1 MPARAPASS
10 GRWTSATASPAR
22 ATVRALP
29 QRRLA
34 LVIVVLAA
42 ACGRRADTTRVPAGT
57 PIVLVSVD
65 TLRADHLPA
74 YGFAGVATP
83 ALDRLRADSI
93 LFKSAWSPA
102 PLTLP
107 SHLTMLTGLLPP
119 QHGVRAN
126 AGFTFRG
133 GPAASLPG
141 LLKTRGYAT
150 GAAVSSYV
158 LREDT
163 GLAAL
168 FDFYEDGIDPS
179 AGGAFA
185 EYQRR
190 GDVTAAL
197 AEEWIDARG
206 GAPFFFFLHLYEPHV
221 PYDPP
226 EPFRSRYPSAYDGEI
241 ARADAIVGGFLDH
254 LRARDLYDR
263 ALVIFTSDH
272 GEGLGQHG
280 EDQHSILLYAEALRV
295 PLLVKL
301 PGRQRAGETVE
312 IPAQLSDILPTV
324 TAALGLATP
333 SEVGAHSLLD
343 LAAAG
348 ERRIYSETLYP
359 RLALGWSELRSLAD
373 ARWHFIEGPR
383 DELYDLTRDPGET
396 QDLAG
401 HEAAVVARLRAEMER
416 DHALR
421 VPEPE
426 AVPRD
431 VAERLA
437 ALGYAGGGGRNT
449 PRAGPRL
456 DPRDGLPLLREF
468 QAASRLAAEGRLAE
482 SEAALRR
489 LLTQSPDFLEARVKL
504 GEVLMEAGRSREAAD
519 VFAAAAAGPG
529 ASGDLWIALGEARLR
544 EGRLEEADAAAAR
557 ALSDSATRA
566 HELRARVAL
575 RRGDLAAAEREA
587 QAARGRARPL
597 PSSVVLA
604 AEIRARAG
612 DLPGALARLDE
623 AEALARASRL
633 DGVPGLE
640 FQRADAL
647 ARLGRTQDAEAA
659 YRREI
664 ARFPRHLQAWA
675 NLGVLLYLQRRS
687 ADLDRLMDEM
697 AAANPGPAARA
708 VAAKTFDALG
718 DRRRAAS
725 WRHRK

>member
-1 MPARAPASS
+1 MPAPGTGTS
-10 GRWTSATASPAR
+10 GRWTSATASRAR

-29 QRRLA
+29 PHGRLIA
-34 LVIVVLAA
+34 FVLLAA
-42 ACGRRADTTRVPAGT
+42 ACGRGGDRPRVPAGA
-57 PIVLVSVD
+57 PIVLISVD

-74 YGFAGVATP
+74 YGYGGVATP
-83 ALDRLRADSI
+83 SLDRLRADSV
-93 LFKSAWSPA
+93 LFRNAWSPA

-107 SHLTMLTGLLPP
+107 SHVTMLTGLLPP
-119 QHGVRAN
+119 RHGVRAN
-126 AGFTFRG
+126 AGFTYRG
-133 GPAASLPG
+133 AAAATLPG
-141 LLKTRGYAT
+141 LLKAQGYAT
-150 GAAVSSYV
+150 AAAVSSYV
-158 LREDT
+158 MRADT
-163 GLAAL
+163 GLARL

-179 AGGAFA
+179 AGGAFG

-190 GDVTAAL
+190 GDVTVAL
-197 AEEWIDARG
+197 AREWIDAHRG
-206 GAPFFFFLHLYEPHV
+206 VPFFFFLHLYEPHV

-226 EPFRSRYPSAYDGEI
+226 EPFRSRYAPYDGEI
-241 ARADAIVGGFLDH
+241 ASADAIVGGLLDH
-254 LRARDLYDR
+254 LRAQALYDR

-301 PGRQRAGETVE
+301 PTQQRAGETVE
-312 IPAQLSDILPTV
+312 APAQLADILPTV
-324 TAALGLATP
+324 ASLLGLAAP
-333 SEVGAHSLLD
+333 AEVAGQSLLD

-373 ARWHFIEGPR
+373 ARWHFIQGPR
-383 DELYDLTRDPGET
+383 LELYDLARDPGET
-396 QDLAG
+396 QDLA
-401 HEAAVVARLRAEMER
+401 AAQPEVVAGLRAEMER
-416 DHALR
+416 LHALR

-426 AVPRD
+426 AVPRE

-437 ALGYAGGGGRNT
+437 ALGYVAGRGGPAAPGA
-449 PRAGPRL
+449 PPL
-456 DPRDGLPLLREF
+456 DPRDGLPVLRAF
-468 QAASRLAAEGRLAE
+468 QAASRLVAEGRLADG
-482 SEAALRR
+482 EAALRR
-489 LLTQSPDFLEARVKL
+489 LLAESPGLFEARLAL
-504 GEVLMEAGRSREAAD
+504 GHVLMETGRVKEAAD
-519 VFAAAAAGPG
+519 AFATAAAGPG
-529 ASGDLWIALGEARLR
+529 SSGDVWIALGEARLR
-544 EGRLEEADAAAAR
+544 EGRLDEADAAAAR
-557 ALSDSATRA
+557 ATPDSPTRA

-587 QAARGRARPL
+587 QAARERARPL
-597 PSSVVLA
+597 PSSLVLA
-604 AEIRARAG
+604 AEIRARSG

-623 AEALARASRL
+623 AVRLAQAMRL

-647 ARLGRTQDAEAA
+647 ARLGRAAEAEAA

-687 ADLDRLMDEM
+687 ADLDRLMEEM
-697 AAANPGPAARA
+697 AAANPGPAARD

-718 DRRRAAS
+718 DRKRAAT
-725 WRHRK
+725 WRRKN